1 MLRKDKNGIIKNAH
15 LKPGKAEMRKK
26 KNQMQW
32 IKSSYKQENIISPS
46 VSIITLNATGLD
58 IPI

>member
-15 LKPGKAEMRKK
+15 LKPRKAEMRKK

-32 IKSSYKQENIISPS
+32 IKSSYKQESISPS